1 MSMTDL
7 LSKVRGI
14 GDKSP
19 KSPGALPPA
28 NGGAK

>member
-1 MSMTDL
+1 MSDL

-19 KSPGALPPA
+19 KPPDKPLPGGKAD
-28 NGGAK
+28 GK